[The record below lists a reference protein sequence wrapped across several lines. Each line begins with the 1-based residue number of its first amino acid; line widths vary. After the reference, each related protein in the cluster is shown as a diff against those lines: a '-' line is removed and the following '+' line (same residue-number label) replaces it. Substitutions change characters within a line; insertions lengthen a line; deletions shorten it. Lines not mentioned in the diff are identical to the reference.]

1 MQQYIIKFF
10 IDLRQV
16 GGCLR
21 ILRFPLPIKLTDTSF
36 IVEKV
41 ALDTINLTLI
51 DIKSTRSINRD
62 FVLSV
67 TNILYILNYDH
78 W

>member
-1 MQQYIIKFF
+1 MIKFF

-16 GGCLR
+16 GGFLR

-51 DIKSTRSINRD
+51 DIKSTRSINCD

-67 TNILYILNYDH
+67 TNIYILNYDH
-78 W
+78 